1 MTKRIIGLL
10 TALLLVGSL
19 FASCKNES
27 ETEDGDEISGDF
39 SIDVTDDGAMS
50 PKQIFEKCFTVGT
63 LAVSPYMQFSTE
75 QETVYTERG
84 ESIKESFKRELY
96 ADFAQ
101 ARTKA
106 DIVYTLSG
114 ETFTAT
120 ALYAYDRGAM
130 IIDGIEDCY
139 SYAYTPCHEA
149 RNILAALCALDSFYK
164 NGGLDNCITFA
175 ENLTI
180 GETAYDNSSGIALD
194 AKNVSFDGYTLNLT
208 LRAVVENDK
217 AIAFES
223 DFALDMAEHVYYNGN
238 HYEEILISALSK
250 DGETMLSV
258 TLNTETEYTKLTLS
272 GSDVSGEGKLTTG
285 YIAKNGEISDPYKEH
300 DIEYRIENSALTLDY
315 TRTVDSGFEIRLSKQ
330 VKLENTENGLAVTI
344 SEAQKGRAA
353 SSKTVISP
361 CDEFTVT
368 LPDKV
373 LNIYVNEH
381 AESFENQ
388 ISEKYPAIAE
398 FYGIAQNL
406 NGDGG
411 EDGIIE
417 LSDGNGTYILNS
429 ENNNGVYMT
438 SFTIGQDSI
447 VLNDK
452 REIPLNYSELTYDE
466 EGGKHIA
473 TINGRKYEISE
484 YTDPDGTLCQS
495 LICID
500 DIENLDFTA
509 SVLFYPELEYGDIS
523 LGFVYEIAKN
533 GTEYTFT
540 YPDGHKETRTVEYDS
555 ALGRYVFTDI
565 EMTIE

>member
-50 PKQIFEKCFTVGT
+50 PKQIFEKCFTVGKSELYRFVVVESEKESVT
-63 LAVSPYMQFSTE
+63 S
-75 QETVYTERG
+75 G
-84 ESIKESFKRELY
+84 ESDSRILKSTIYFDSLTENLKNEYRFGFDGEY
-96 ADFAQ
+96 FDFTVFSDKSQ
-101 ARTKA
+101 SVVNINGF
-106 DIVYTLSG
+106 DGNYIVEDSVALDSRNVS
-114 ETFTAT
+114 EFFA
-120 ALYAYDRGAM
+120 ALYAV
-130 IIDGIEDCY
+130 
-139 SYAYTPCHEA
+139 SAYYEKGGF
-149 RNILAALCALDSFYK
+149 DS
-164 NGGLDNCITFA
+164 CISFA
-175 ENLTI
+175 ENLKI
-180 GETAYDNSSGIALD
+180 NGKDYENSSGVAFKAENIVLD
-194 AKNVSFDGYTLNLT
+194 EKYTLTATVN
-208 LRAVVENDK
+208 AVVENDK
-217 AIAFES
+217 AVASEASVSIAFPE
-223 DFALDMAEHVYYNGN
+223 EYY
-238 HYEEILISALSK
+238 YEKIS
-250 DGETMLSV
+250 LSV
-258 TLNTETEYTKLTLS
+258 TRVDNSFSLTAEEISEGTNRALIEIS
-272 GSDVSGEGKLTTG
+272 GGTDSGKGKLT
-285 YIAKNGEISDPYKEH
+285 NNFISDEESGGKTELEFSYSVKDDSVSLNFDKFAINGIAFDTKTQVIIQKESGGITLTATKT
-300 DIEYRIENSALTLDY
+300 DGALTLD
-315 TRTVDSGFEIRLSKQ
+315 TVYRIRKSDSFEIAMPENPIDIETVRDGLIEYFRENYPTLSDHMG
-330 VKLENTENGLAVTI
+330 LTE
-344 SEAQKGRAA
+344 
-353 SSKTVISP
+353 
-361 CDEFTVT
+361 D
-368 LPDKV
+368 
-373 LNIYVNEH
+373 
-381 AESFENQ
+381 
-388 ISEKYPAIAE
+388 
-398 FYGIAQNL
+398 L

-540 YPDGHKETRTVEYDS
+540 YPDGHKETRTVEFDS
-555 ALGRYVFTDI
+555 TLGRYVFTDI